1 MTPALFTTMSSR
13 RAPYAAVDG
22 AAGLLVGEVE
32 LEGEY
37 AQAGTDGGLASQ
49 ENRGC

>member
-13 RAPYAAVDG
+13 RAPDAAVDG

-32 LEGEY
+32 LDSEY
-37 AQAGTDGGLASQ
+37 AQASTGRGLASQ
-49 ENRGC
+49 ENRRC